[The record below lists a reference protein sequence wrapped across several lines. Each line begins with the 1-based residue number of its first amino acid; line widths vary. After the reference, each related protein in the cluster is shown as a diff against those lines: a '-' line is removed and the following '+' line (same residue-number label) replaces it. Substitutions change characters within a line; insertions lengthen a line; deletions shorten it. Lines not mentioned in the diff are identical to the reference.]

1 MNKNSFHFV
10 NLYHTFT
17 RTITMTKLKRKSRK
31 KIIVSN
37 NEEKHYEKWLIIDA
51 WLPTKYAKEVNKV
64 LPSHRKF
71 SEDDL
76 SYIRHVKT
84 KKINNDIIINALYLV
99 AQNRKIELEGMKL

>member
-51 WLPTKYAKEVNKV
+51 WLPTKYAKEVNNA
-64 LPSHRKF
+64 LPEDKRL
-71 SEDDL
+71 SENDL

-99 AQNRKIELEGMKL
+99 AQARRIQLEKMKI

>member
-1 MNKNSFHFV
+1 
-10 NLYHTFT
+10 
-17 RTITMTKLKRKSRK
+17 MTKLKRKSRK

-51 WLPTKYAKEVNKV
+51 WLPTKYAKEVNNA
-64 LPSHRKF
+64 LPEDKRL
-71 SEDDL
+71 SENDL

-99 AQNRKIELEGMKL
+99 AQARRIQLEKMKI

>member
-37 NEEKHYEKWLIIDA
+37 MKEKHSEKWSVIDN
-51 WLPTKYAKEVNKV
+51 WLPVKYAKEVNKA
-64 LPSHRKF
+64 LPEDKRL
-71 SEDDL
+71 SENDL

-99 AQNRKIELEGMKL
+99 AQARRIQLEKMKI

>member
-37 NEEKHYEKWLIIDA
+37 NEEKHYEKWLIIDT
-51 WLPTKYAKEVNKV
+51 WLPTKYAKEVNNA
-64 LPSHRKF
+64 LPEDKRL
-71 SEDDL
+71 SENDL

-99 AQNRKIELEGMKL
+99 AQARRIQLEKMKI